1 MTTLIV
7 SSLVVAFAGICA
19 AQTAGP
25 NAGWVVIPINQY
37 ESLRSRAY
45 PVDHEPEAPPVE
57 ATLTRIDY
65 DLRIDG
71 SVASGKA
78 SLTIDV
84 LKDGWVRVP
93 IPQGLFVRDAKLDGK
108 TVSLVGTRPGPVSA
122 VLSKRGR
129 SVLALDVAFNITSS
143 GGEEKLSLPAGVS
156 GVTRAAIGRIP
167 QDVDLRVTGGF
178 VPEKAGPHWLAYAKG
193 GEPLVFTWRKRVEE
207 RREELP
213 LRMRGS
219 LTQLLSLGEDSNSVS
234 AEVTLEVTQGSAMQV
249 KIAVPDSITINQVPG
264 ATVADWDVKQGE
276 LVVNLLEPA
285 DHTAKFS
292 ISGEVKLAREGVVSL
307 PLMKLLGTERD
318 SGGVAVEVLGAGEI
332 KDTRPQGLEPVEP
345 AELGSMVAGRPSPS
359 LAAFRLSP
367 GSQPRSLALEVVR
380 YTQQA
385 VLTANIEEARYRA
398 LLTREGKTLVEARYA
413 VRNNQ
418 RNFLRVALPPGATL
432 WNSAVAGKPVRPGKS
447 PEGQLLIP
455 LPKQAGEDA
464 PAFLVEI
471 LYLAR
476 TSEWVEKDRLVVSLP
491 ALDLPVSKTG
501 VMVYHPPLYRVSSD
515 PGAFRVEALQEPSS
529 SAFNATP
536 VVVQTQQ
543 QSQSSD
549 ATQQLVDRYRAR
561 AGLRKNADSGP
572 IGVSFPAMGPNLFL
586 ISELTEE
593 GKAPVLE
600 LSYQREKRGA
610 LK

>member
-193 GEPLVFTWRKRVEE
+193 GEPLVFTW
-207 RREELP
+207 
-213 LRMRGS
+213 
-219 LTQLLSLGEDSNSVS
+219 
-234 AEVTLEVTQGSAMQV
+234 
-249 KIAVPDSITINQVPG
+249 
-264 ATVADWDVKQGE
+264 
-276 LVVNLLEPA
+276 
-285 DHTAKFS
+285 
-292 ISGEVKLAREGVVSL
+292 
-307 PLMKLLGTERD
+307 
-318 SGGVAVEVLGAGEI
+318 
-332 KDTRPQGLEPVEP
+332 
-345 AELGSMVAGRPSPS
+345 
-359 LAAFRLSP
+359 
-367 GSQPRSLALEVVR
+367 
-380 YTQQA
+380 
-385 VLTANIEEARYRA
+385 
-398 LLTREGKTLVEARYA
+398 
-413 VRNNQ
+413 
-418 RNFLRVALPPGATL
+418 
-432 WNSAVAGKPVRPGKS
+432 
-447 PEGQLLIP
+447 
-455 LPKQAGEDA
+455 
-464 PAFLVEI
+464 
-471 LYLAR
+471 
-476 TSEWVEKDRLVVSLP
+476 
-491 ALDLPVSKTG
+491 
-501 VMVYHPPLYRVSSD
+501 
-515 PGAFRVEALQEPSS
+515 
-529 SAFNATP
+529 
-536 VVVQTQQ
+536 
-543 QSQSSD
+543 
-549 ATQQLVDRYRAR
+549 
-561 AGLRKNADSGP
+561 
-572 IGVSFPAMGPNLFL
+572 
-586 ISELTEE
+586 
-593 GKAPVLE
+593 
-600 LSYQREKRGA
+600 
-610 LK
+610 